1 MACLVKQTTEF
12 IFNSAGDALL
22 NFPELHLGS
31 IYIMIEEQYEQYE
44 YEVIE
49 ALHLLTP
56 TTPIVYAITNGELVK
71 IGKSTVNNI
80 FNRLSNY
87 ITHNIGSEL
96 LWIAVNEIEHDVHN
110 VYEKY
115 RVNKRREWFN
125 DVDGLI
131 KEHIYRRHRIKHSI
145 FGDYVY
151 YSVDE
156 LKKSI
161 ESAKSNMKNDCF
173 RKWIDELHDIKYQQS
188 IDPDY

>member
-1 MACLVKQTTEF
+1 
-12 IFNSAGDALL
+12 
-22 NFPELHLGS
+22 
-31 IYIMIEEQYEQYE
+31 MIEEQYEQYE

-71 IGKSTVNNI
+71 IGKSTVHNI

-96 LWIAVNEIEHDVHN
+96 LWIAVNEIESDVHS

-131 KEHIYRRHRIKHSI
+131 KEHCWRKRYSI

-161 ESAKSNMKNDCF
+161 ETAKSNMKHDLF
-173 RKWIDELHDIKYQQS
+173 REWVNYAMSCSCQS
-188 IDPDY
+188 QVHSSVRGFL

>member
-1 MACLVKQTTEF
+1 MTE
-12 IFNSAGDALL
+12 DDYD
-22 NFPELHLGS
+22 E
-31 IYIMIEEQYEQYE
+31 YE

-49 ALHLLTP
+49 ALHLLTH

-96 LWIAVNEIEHDVHN
+96 LWIAVNEIEHDVHS

-125 DVDGLI
+125 DIDGLI
-131 KEHIYRRHRIKHSI
+131 KEHCWRKRYSI
-145 FGDYVY
+145 FGYYVY
-151 YSVDE
+151 YSIYE

-161 ESAKSNMKNDCF
+161 ETAKSNMKHDVF
-173 RKWIDELHDIKYQQS
+173 REWVNQLSDG
-188 IDPDY
+188 DYHE

>member
-1 MACLVKQTTEF
+1 
-12 IFNSAGDALL
+12 
-22 NFPELHLGS
+22 
-31 IYIMIEEQYEQYE
+31 MIEEQYEQYE

-71 IGKSTVNNI
+71 IGKSTIGNI

-96 LWIAVNEIEHDVHN
+96 LWIAVNEIESEVHKI
-110 VYEKY
+110 YEKY

-131 KEHIYRRHRIKHSI
+131 KCHVYKKSERIKYSI

-151 YSVDE
+151 YSVNE
-156 LKKSI
+156 LKNAISL
-161 ESAKSNMKNDCF
+161 ANSNMKHDCF
-173 RKWIDELHDIKYQQS
+173 RKWVDDLDEYQKYGDDNYDDDCYVNYLLYGGES
-188 IDPDY
+188 LA